1 MLELKNIWKSYRAG
15 DTVVQA
21 LKDIDLCFR
30 ENEFVAILGPS
41 GCGKTT
47 LLNLIGGLDRYD
59 KGDLSINGIST
70 GQYKDGDWDVYRNRS
85 IGFVFQSYNLIPHQS
100 VLANVELAMTLSG
113 ISKKQRRQRAEEA
126 LRKVGL
132 GDQLHKKPGQ
142 MSGGQMQRVAIA
154 RALVNNPDI
163 LLADEPTGALD
174 SATSVQIMD
183 LLREIS
189 KDKLIIMVTHND
201 ALANEYAS
209 RIVRLLDGQIV
220 GDTNPYV
227 PAQPQEAPVQKKQRK
242 KALSLATALG
252 LSFQNLLTKKGRTL
266 LTAFAGSIGIIGI
279 ALILSLPTGVT
290 QYITDVQKDTMSS
303 YPIEITRRQ
312 TDLSGMITALQ
323 KTHDSA
329 QDASDYPDGAV
340 YSNPVMYELMN
351 SFLNTNQTENN
362 MEAFSEFLRRESDAS
377 TATTDLYQHVSDI
390 QYGYDLAYD
399 TYVMDADG
407 KYRLCDLAAKFQ
419 STPAA
424 EEGTAQNA
432 STQMMGQQ
440 FSSYSVFGE
449 LLSGKEG
456 DASVSDAITSAY
468 DCVYGRWPQS
478 EDEMVL
484 VLNKNNTVTDLALYA
499 MGLVS
504 EAEMNDIMANAY
516 SGKPI
521 EITERSFSYDAI
533 TEVSF
538 QILPRVD
545 RYTDANGDGIFDYV
559 KEGDDLLEMLI
570 KNGIKCRIVG
580 IVRPGEGAAS
590 APLTGSLYYTAALG
604 KKLIDHTAASSVYKA
619 QSAAENENFDVLS
632 GLPFTIDT
640 PKELSDAEK
649 KEAFLS
655 YAKSLSDEDKTAL
668 YESILATPSEETLE
682 KTLEEY
688 LAPYQTREAMEQLIS
703 QYYGSNAASVLS
715 YLSSYSDEEVQK
727 LLRDTVREMV
737 LAQYKNNAATT
748 LEKIRT
754 TPNDAESARL
764 VAAILQNLPTKQ
776 AQIGYI
782 LNAWTQK
789 TSMSRQAAMTY
800 LSSLS
805 DAALQTQLQATA
817 KSEAAELYRKNY
829 AGGSAAEENAKTAAA
844 FDQMLSAADDATLVS
859 YYDTQMPSGTSSST
873 LEDNLA
879 LFGAADT
886 ASPAVIRLYADSF
899 ADKDAIA
906 DAISAYNESSAE
918 EDKIEYTDYVALI
931 MSSVTTVINAISYVL
946 IAFVAISLVVSSIMI
961 GIITYISVLER
972 TKEIG
977 ILRAIGASKA
987 DVSRVFNA
995 ETMMIGLTAG
1005 AIGIGATVLLC
1016 LPINLAVRSLT
1027 HIDSI
1032 TAYLPPLAALIL
1044 VAVSVGLT
1052 LIAGLIPAKIA
1063 AKKDPVVSLRS
1074 E

>member
-1 MLELKNIWKSYRAG
+1 M
-15 DTVVQA
+15 
-21 LKDIDLCFR
+21 
-30 ENEFVAILGPS
+30 
-41 GCGKTT
+41 
-47 LLNLIGGLDRYD
+47 
-59 KGDLSINGIST
+59 
-70 GQYKDGDWDVYRNRS
+70 
-85 IGFVFQSYNLIPHQS
+85 
-100 VLANVELAMTLSG
+100 
-113 ISKKQRRQRAEEA
+113 
-126 LRKVGL
+126 
-132 GDQLHKKPGQ
+132 
-142 MSGGQMQRVAIA
+142 
-154 RALVNNPDI
+154 
-163 LLADEPTGALD
+163 
-174 SATSVQIMD
+174 
-183 LLREIS
+183 
-189 KDKLIIMVTHND
+189 
-201 ALANEYAS
+201 
-209 RIVRLLDGQIV
+209 
-220 GDTNPYV
+220 
-227 PAQPQEAPVQKKQRK
+227 
-242 KALSLATALG
+242 
-252 LSFQNLLTKKGRTL
+252 
-266 LTAFAGSIGIIGI
+266 
-279 ALILSLPTGVT
+279 
-290 QYITDVQKDTMSS
+290 
-303 YPIEITRRQ
+303 
-312 TDLSGMITALQ
+312 
-323 KTHDSA
+323 
-329 QDASDYPDGAV
+329 
-340 YSNPVMYELMN
+340 
-351 SFLNTNQTENN
+351 
-362 MEAFSEFLRRESDAS
+362 
-377 TATTDLYQHVSDI
+377 
-390 QYGYDLAYD
+390 
-399 TYVMDADG
+399 
-407 KYRLCDLAAKFQ
+407 
-419 STPAA
+419 
-424 EEGTAQNA
+424 
-432 STQMMGQQ
+432 
-440 FSSYSVFGE
+440 
-449 LLSGKEG
+449 
-456 DASVSDAITSAY
+456 
-468 DCVYGRWPQS
+468 
-478 EDEMVL
+478 
-484 VLNKNNTVTDLALYA
+484 
-499 MGLVS
+499 
-504 EAEMNDIMANAY
+504 
-516 SGKPI
+516 
-521 EITERSFSYDAI
+521 
-533 TEVSF
+533 
-538 QILPRVD
+538 
-545 RYTDANGDGIFDYV
+545 
-559 KEGDDLLEMLI
+559 
-570 KNGIKCRIVG
+570 
-580 IVRPGEGAAS
+580 
-590 APLTGSLYYTAALG
+590 
-604 KKLIDHTAASSVYKA
+604 
-619 QSAAENENFDVLS
+619 
-632 GLPFTIDT
+632 
-640 PKELSDAEK
+640 
-649 KEAFLS
+649 
-655 YAKSLSDEDKTAL
+655 
-668 YESILATPSEETLE
+668 
-682 KTLEEY
+682 
-688 LAPYQTREAMEQLIS
+688 APYQTREAMEQLIS

-715 YLSSYSDEEVQK
+715 YLSSYSDEEVQN
-727 LLRDTVREMV
+727 LLRDTVRETV

-859 YYDTQMPSGTSSST
+859 YYDTQMPSGTSTST